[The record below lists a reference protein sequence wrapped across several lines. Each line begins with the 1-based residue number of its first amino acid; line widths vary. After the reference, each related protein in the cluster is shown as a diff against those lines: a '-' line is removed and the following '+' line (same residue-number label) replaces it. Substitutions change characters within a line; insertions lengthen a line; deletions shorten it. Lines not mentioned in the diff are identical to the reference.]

1 MIAGRDAPRGN
12 SRLSIGRELKLME
25 EQAIPFLNEA
35 VGFELLQTTRS
46 ASWPGI
52 VIDEVQS
59 PKADFEL
66 SSVHSYL
73 IGLHL
78 AGSCNVTQEID
89 GKVIRGVKVPVSLS
103 IVPNDTVTHW
113 SVDKPNR
120 YAALWLPP
128 ELVRDTAREMF
139 EGTQDNARLAPVF
152 DAHDTIV
159 ERLGAILMQELRRA
173 PHPAQHL
180 IYEAASQAFTAH
192 MLRAYTREI
201 RPIPNATSQLS
212 ARAVRDVTD
221 YIDENI
227 QSKISLSELA
237 AIAGSSRFHFYQAF
251 PQHGRPKPNGISR
264 AFASESGGDLA
275 SRRPID
281 DCADCFSGRFFGSEP
296 LYTPLSHVDR
306 GHSRTLSSRQQTCDG

>member
-1 MIAGRDAPRGN
+1 
-12 SRLSIGRELKLME
+12 ME

-66 SSVHSYL
+66 PSVHSYL

-128 ELVRDTAREMF
+128 ELVRDTARDMF

-152 DAHDTIV
+152 DARDKIV

-227 QSKISLSELA
+227 QSKITLSELA
-237 AIAGSSRFHFYQAF
+237 AIAGSSRFHFIKLFRNTAGLSPMEYLE
-251 PQHGRPKPNGISR
+251 RSR
-264 AFASESGGDLA
+264 VNRAEILLRGGQLTIAQIASAVGFSDQ
-275 SRRPID
+275 SHFTRR
-281 DCADCFSGRFFGSEP
+281 FRMWTGV
-296 LYTPLSHVDR
+296 TP
-306 GHSRTLSSRQQTCDG
+306 GHYHRDNKRATVRQV